1 VSALAA
7 FLHPTGYLITIVPNM
22 YGLIGLL
29 QKLVDPSVYRVHV
42 QRRSSCNWT
51 VPDGLYFSVTGR
63 TIGPSR
69 RRERHR
75 R

>member
-42 QRRSSCNWT
+42 QRRLSCNWT
-51 VPDGLYFSVTGR
+51 VPDGAVF
-63 TIGPSR
+63 
-69 RRERHR
+69 
-75 R
+75 